1 MAKTAF
7 PFWRKLSFRQRAA
20 YLQKAADIL
29 KANLQEVSR
38 DLTLEEGKTLVE
50 GVSVLLK
57 KLKSGLFM

>member
-1 MAKTAF
+1 M
-7 PFWRKLSFRQRAA
+7 
-20 YLQKAADIL
+20 QKAADIL